1 MKLGNAFAKEKGISL
16 IIKLGIIALILFLVL
31 NEVGAQETAQYN
43 NNMLSYKMGVE
54 LYEKQQFGAAQRA
67 FSDAIEQIDDPNS
80 DLRVNAE
87 YYEAL
92 CALAL
97 FNKDAEFLFR
107 RFIENHSENPKVRTA
122 YFHLGK
128 YKFRR
133 RSYTKAIGWF
143 NKVDIYDLTNKEL
156 SEYYFKL
163 GYSYFVK
170 KDVERARS
178 LFYEIKDANTKYS
191 TPAIYYYSHISY
203 LNQDYETA
211 MKGFQKL
218 STQGSFQHIVPYYI
232 AQIYYM
238 QKKHE
243 ELLKYAL
250 PLLDS
255 ANTKRAPE
263 ISRLIGEAYYA
274 TNKYKEAIPYLKRY
288 MEEGHHAMRADLFQL
303 GYAYYKSGQFEEAIK
318 LLKQVVNTK
327 DEMAQNAYYH
337 LGDCYL
343 KTEKKKYARY
353 AFRSAS
359 KMDFSKDMQEDAAYN
374 YAKLSYDL
382 KLTPI
387 FALNKYINTYPNSDK
402 KDEAIEYLV
411 KVYLSTNNYKRALK
425 QLDKIEN
432 KSDKLKE
439 AYQRIAY
446 YRGVELFNDKK
457 LNEAI
462 ASFDK
467 SHTYVFD
474 ANIEALAFYWKGEAY
489 YRSENYKRAI
499 YNYDKFIYA
508 HTSFSLVLFNEVN
521 YNMGYAYFKQKD
533 YENSNTWFRKF
544 VRHDAPV
551 FQRRRI
557 IGGGYGIF
565 SRAGDAHLRIGDGYF
580 ISNDFKTAIE
590 YYNNAI
596 DLVPDSIKDDKTR
609 MIDADYAHFQKG
621 LALGV
626 LGRHNEKVGELH
638 MLLKDFPTTIYTD
651 DAKYELAKSYSDLE
665 KVDSSISWYQKI
677 IDEHPSSSYVKK
689 CLLNMALEYNRK
701 GESEIALVTFK
712 RVIKD
717 YPGSGESKD
726 ALVGLKN
733 IYVEIGDV
741 SVYLDYIKDLPFAN
755 TTIAHADS
763 TIYEAAETVYLRGDC
778 ESAVRDF
785 SEYLKKFS
793 EGQFAI
799 NANFYRA
806 ECLSKIGDSASVTQ
820 SLKGYQYVL
829 KGAADN
835 PFTEKS
841 MARSAAIMYER
852 QDYENALEAYLML
865 EKIAEYKSNII
876 DARIGQMHCNF
887 LLKDYQSAIDAAEIV
902 MSSEKIAGD
911 VITEAHFIIA
921 KSSLETDDYNLA
933 LKEFSVTRERTHSEM
948 GAAAQYYVAY
958 IQYLRSEH
966 DSSEQS
972 IFRLAKRVPSY
983 DTWIAKG
990 FILLADNYVQIDNTF
1005 QAKAT
1010 LQSVIDNSMD
1020 EDIIEQATEKL
1031 DKIKTKEAKN
1041 IKEVTDYKEIEI
1053 QFEDYKIEYD
1063 KLYDEEEFDEE
1074 DDIQGEEQKSG
1085 DNPPASLP
1093 DEKADGE
1100 DKTGEDDQ

>member
-1 MKLGNAFAKEKGISL
+1 MSLGKLFAREKGISL
-16 IIKLGIIALILFLVL
+16 LLKLGITALILFLILDKVS
-31 NEVGAQETAQYN
+31 AQKTAHYN
-43 NNMLSYKMGVE
+43 NQMLSYKTGVE
-54 LYEKQQFGAAQRA
+54 LFEKQQFGAAQTA
-67 FSDAIEQIDDPNS
+67 FTDAIENIKDPNS

-92 CALAL
+92 CALEL

-133 RSYTKAIGWF
+133 RSYTKAIAWF

-163 GYSYFVK
+163 GYSYFVR
-170 KDVERARS
+170 KDIERARS

-211 MKGFQKL
+211 MKGFRKL

-232 AQIYYM
+232 AQVLYM

-274 TNKYKEAIPYLKRY
+274 TDKYVEAIPYLKRY

-303 GYAYYKSGQFEEAIK
+303 GYAYYKSGQFEDAIK
-318 LLKQVVNTK
+318 LLKQVVNTV

-337 LGDCYL
+337 LADCYL
-343 KTEKKKYARY
+343 KSGKKKYARY

-359 KMDFSKDMQEDAAYN
+359 KMDFSKTMQEDAAYN

-387 FALNKYINTYPNSDK
+387 FALNKYINTYPNSEK
-402 KDEAIEYLV
+402 KDEALEYLV
-411 KVYLSTNNYKRALK
+411 KVYLNTNNYKRALK

-432 KSDKLKE
+432 KSDNLKE

-457 LNEAI
+457 LKEAI
-462 ASFDK
+462 ASFNK
-467 SHTYVFD
+467 SHTYLFD
-474 ANIEALAFYWKGEAY
+474 EKIEALAYYWKGEAH
-489 YRSENYKRAI
+489 YRSENYKSAI

-508 HTSFSLVLFNEVN
+508 HTSFSLGLFNHVN

-544 VRHDAPV
+544 VRHDVPI
-551 FQRRRI
+551 FQRRRL

-580 ISNDFKTAIE
+580 INNDFNTAIE
-590 YYNNAI
+590 YYDNAI
-596 DLVPDSIKDDKTR
+596 GLVPDSIRDDVTR
-609 MIDADYAHFQKG
+609 MIDVDYAHFQKG

-626 LGRHNEKVGELH
+626 LGRHNDKVAELH
-638 MLLKDFPTTIYTD
+638 MLLKEFPKTIYTD

-665 KVDSSISWYQKI
+665 KVDSAISWYQNI
-677 IDEHPSSSYVKK
+677 IDEHQNSSYVKK
-689 CLLNMALEYNRK
+689 SLLNMALEYNRK

-717 YPGSGESKD
+717 YPGTGESKD

-733 IYVEIGDV
+733 IYVELGDV

-778 ESAVRDF
+778 ESAVRGF

-793 EGQFAI
+793 EGQFAV
-799 NANFYRA
+799 NANFYKS
-806 ECLSKIGDSASVTQ
+806 ECLSKIGDSASVAQ
-820 SLKGYQYVL
+820 SLVGYKYVL
-829 KGAADN
+829 KGAGN
-835 PFTEKS
+835 PFIEKS
-841 MARSAAIMYER
+841 LVRSATIMYET

-876 DARIGQMHCNF
+876 EARIGQMHCNF
-887 LLKDYQSAIDAAEIV
+887 LLKDYQSAIDAAETVI
-902 MSSEKIAGD
+902 SSEKVAND

-933 LKEFSVTRERTHSEM
+933 LKEFSITRERTRSEM

-972 IFRLAKRVPSY
+972 IFSLAKRVPSY

-990 FILLADNYVQIDNTF
+990 FILLADNYMQIDNVF

-1010 LQSVIDNSMD
+1010 LQSVIDNSED
-1020 EDIIEQATEKL
+1020 EDIIVLATDKLEK
-1031 DKIKTKEAKN
+1031 IRTKEAKST
-1041 IKEVTDYKEIEI
+1041 KDETYYEEIEI
-1053 QFEDYKIEYD
+1053 QFEDYLIEYD

-1074 DDIQGEEQKSG
+1074 DEIPNNEQVPVNDLPVRLQDGQAG
-1085 DNPPASLP
+1085 DEN
-1093 DEKADGE
+1093 
-1100 DKTGEDDQ
+1100 KTGEDDK